1 VSESSR
7 VSMFENTYYFISRA
21 LAALLVFGH
30 EENEMLCIIQVDE
43 SIVMLSYFHGYD
55 DNIHAAA
62 KNSTS
67 STTCTSSMT
76 MMASIK
82 VQVLLE

>member
-1 VSESSR
+1 LRTLIILSL
-7 VSMFENTYYFISRA
+7 RA

-62 KNSTS
+62 KNST
-67 STTCTSSMT
+67 TCTSSMP